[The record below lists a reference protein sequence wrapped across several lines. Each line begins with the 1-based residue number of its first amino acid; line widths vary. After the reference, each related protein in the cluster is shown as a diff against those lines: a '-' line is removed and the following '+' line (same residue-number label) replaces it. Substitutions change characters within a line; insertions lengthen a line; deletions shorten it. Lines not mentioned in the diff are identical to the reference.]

1 MRPFWLDQALTTQP
15 DSPCPPLRQNTRAD
29 VCIVGGGY
37 TGLWTAIMLKEQ
49 NPELD
54 VVIVEADICGAGASG
69 RNGGCALSWSAKYF
83 TLERLFGVEEAVRL
97 VKESEQSIYAIG
109 SFCEKYAVD
118 ADYRLDGTL
127 YTATNKAQVGSTD
140 GVIAALERNGINSF
154 SKYALADVQR
164 MAGSTR
170 HIEGWFSPAAASVQP
185 GKLVR
190 GLRRVALDLGV
201 RIFEGSPMTGLVQG
215 LPATI
220 KTQGGNVVANRV
232 VLAINAWMARVF
244 PEFERSVAIVSSD
257 MIITEPRPDLLERIG
272 LTNGVTVLDSRIF
285 VHYYH
290 NTPDGR
296 IMLGKGGNTF
306 AYGGRMLPVFDQPS
320 PYAGL
325 LRNTLTEFFPEFADV
340 GIAATWN
347 GPSDRSVTGLPFFG
361 RMGTS
366 GNIFYGFGYSGS
378 GVGPCHMGGQ
388 ILSSLVLGL
397 DNPWTRSPLL
407 QGPLGHFPPE
417 PIRYLGSLMVR
428 NAVRRKEQA
437 EDRNQRPSRLDVRLA
452 KFAAAAGKADK
463 G

>member
-1 MRPFWLDQALTTQP
+1 MRPYWLDQALQNQSAT
-15 DSPCPPLRQNTRAD
+15 PCPPLQQDTRAD

-37 TGLWTAIMLKEQ
+37 TGLWTAVMIKEQ

-109 SFCEKYAVD
+109 SFCEKYGVD

-127 YTATNKAQVGSTD
+127 YTATNQAQVGSTD

-201 RIFEGSPMTGLVQG
+201 RIYEGSPMTGLEQG

-220 KTQGGNVVANRV
+220 KTQGGKVVADRV
-232 VLAINAWMARVF
+232 VLAINAWMARAF

-325 LRNTLTEFFPEFADV
+325 LRNTLAEFFPEFADV
-340 GIAATWN
+340 GIASTWN

-361 RMGTS
+361 RMGTN

-437 EDRNQRPSRLDVRLA
+437 EDHNQRPGRLDVRLA

>member
-1 MRPFWLDQALTTQP
+1 MRPFWLEQALALENEA
-15 DSPCPPLRQNTRAD
+15 PCEALAGETRAQ

-49 NPELD
+49 SPELD
-54 VVIVEADICGAGASG
+54 VVLIEADICGAGASG

-97 VKESEQSIYAIG
+97 VKASEQSIYAIG
-109 SFCEKYAVD
+109 AFCERYGVE

-127 YTATNKAQVGSTD
+127 YTATNQAQIGSTD
-140 GVIAALERNGINSF
+140 GVIAALERQAINSF
-154 SKYALADVQR
+154 SKLAVDEVQR
-164 MAGSTR
+164 RAGSAQ
-170 HIEGWFSPAAASVQP
+170 HLEGWFSPAAASVQP

-190 GLRRVALDLGV
+190 GLRRVALQLGV
-201 RIFEGSPMTGLVQG
+201 KIHENTPMTGLEEG
-215 LPATI
+215 APALIRTP
-220 KTQGGNVVANRV
+220 GGSIRADRV
-232 VLAINAWMARVF
+232 VLAMNAWMARAF
-244 PEFERSVAIVSSD
+244 PQFERSVAIVSSD
-257 MIITEPRPDLLERIG
+257 MLITEPRPDLLKDIG
-272 LTNGVTVLDSRIF
+272 LTSGVTVLDSRIF

-325 LRNTLTEFFPEFADV
+325 LGKSLERFFPAFAGV
-340 GIAATWN
+340 GIEATWN

-361 RMGTS
+361 QMS
-366 GNIFYGFGYSGS
+366 SHGNVFYGFGYSGS

-388 ILSSLVLGL
+388 ILASLVLGL
-397 DNPWTRSPLL
+397 ANDWTRSPLVN
-407 QGPLGHFPPE
+407 GPLGYFPPE

-428 NAVRRKEQA
+428 NAIRRKERA
-437 EDRNQRPSRLDVRLA
+437 EDHGRRPRHLDVRLA
-452 KFAAAAGKADK
+452 RFAAAAGKADK

>member
-1 MRPFWLDQALTTQP
+1 MRPFWLEQALALENGE
-15 DSPCPPLRQNTRAD
+15 PCAALAGERRAQ

-49 NPELD
+49 SPELD
-54 VVIVEADICGAGASG
+54 VVLIEADICGAGASG

-97 VKESEQSIYAIG
+97 VNASEQSIYAIG
-109 SFCEKYAVD
+109 AFCDKYAVD

-127 YTATNKAQVGSTD
+127 YTATNQAQVGSTD
-140 GVIAALERNGINSF
+140 GVIAALERQSINSF
-154 SKYALADVQR
+154 NKLPVEEVQR
-164 MAGSTR
+164 RAGSAQ
-170 HIEGWFSPAAASVQP
+170 HVEGWFSPAAASVQP

-190 GLRRVALDLGV
+190 GLRRVALQLGV
-201 RIFEGSPMTGLVQG
+201 KIYENTPMTGLEEG
-215 LPATI
+215 ATALIRTPAGSI
-220 KTQGGNVVANRV
+220 RADRV
-232 VLAINAWMARVF
+232 VLAMNAWMARAF
-244 PEFERSVAIVSSD
+244 PQFERSVAIVSSD
-257 MIITEPRPDLLERIG
+257 MLITEPRPDLLEEIG
-272 LTNGVTVLDSRIF
+272 LTSGVTVLDSRIF

-325 LRNTLTEFFPEFADV
+325 LGKSLTQFFPAFAGV
-340 GIAATWN
+340 GVEATWN

-361 RMGTS
+361 QMS
-366 GNIFYGFGYSGS
+366 SHGNVFYGFGYSGS

-388 ILSSLVLGL
+388 ILASLVQGQAN
-397 DNPWTRSPLL
+397 DWTRSPLVN
-407 QGPLGHFPPE
+407 GPLGYFPPE

-428 NAVRRKEQA
+428 NAIRRKERA
-437 EDRNQRPSRLDVRLA
+437 EDHGRRPRHLDVRLA

>member
-1 MRPFWLDQALTTQP
+1 MRPFWLEQALALENEA
-15 DSPCPPLRQNTRAD
+15 PCEALAGETRAQ

-49 NPELD
+49 SPELD
-54 VVIVEADICGAGASG
+54 VVLIEADICGAGASG

-97 VKESEQSIYAIG
+97 VKASEQSIYAIG
-109 SFCEKYAVD
+109 AFCERYGVE

-127 YTATNKAQVGSTD
+127 YTATNQAQIGSTD
-140 GVIAALERNGINSF
+140 GVIAALERQAINSF
-154 SKYALADVQR
+154 SKLAVDEVQR
-164 MAGSTR
+164 RAGSAQ
-170 HIEGWFSPAAASVQP
+170 HLEGWFSPAAASVQP

-190 GLRRVALDLGV
+190 GLRRVALQLGV
-201 RIFEGSPMTGLVQG
+201 KIHENTPMTGLEEG
-215 LPATI
+215 APALIRTP
-220 KTQGGNVVANRV
+220 GGSIRADRV
-232 VLAINAWMARVF
+232 VLAMNAWMARAF
-244 PEFERSVAIVSSD
+244 PQFERSVAIVSSD
-257 MIITEPRPDLLERIG
+257 MLITEPRPDLLQDIG
-272 LTNGVTVLDSRIF
+272 LTSGVTVLDSRIF

-325 LRNTLTEFFPEFADV
+325 LGKSLERFFPAFAGV
-340 GIAATWN
+340 GIEATWN

-361 RMGTS
+361 QMS
-366 GNIFYGFGYSGS
+366 SHGNVFYGFGYSGS

-388 ILSSLVLGL
+388 ILASLVLGL
-397 DNPWTRSPLL
+397 ANDWTRSPLVN
-407 QGPLGHFPPE
+407 GPLGYFPPE

-428 NAVRRKEQA
+428 NAIRRKERA
-437 EDRNQRPSRLDVRLA
+437 EDHGRRPRHLDVRLA
-452 KFAAAAGKADK
+452 RFAAAAGKADK